1 MQRPVV
7 VLLRA
12 DAMLLDLQRA
22 RQSGKDKIHDYS
34 GPFKAVLE
42 QPNVCLELNYILQ
55 AFALTWVLN

>member
-1 MQRPVV
+1 
-7 VLLRA
+7 
-12 DAMLLDLQRA
+12 MLLDLQRA